1 MKNTYTSIIIDDE
14 SSSLELIS
22 DYMRSHDDIKVIHK
36 FNNPLIALSEIRKL
50 STPID
55 ILFIDIEMP
64 SMSGIELATLVK
76 HKIRKLI
83 FITAHTKYA
92 YDTYELNADGYLLK
106 PFSELKFSQILKK
119 ILPSSD
125 DQTALPMESN
135 NFLLLKLKNQRN
147 KLIRINL
154 NDIIAIESQDKE
166 VKVYMTNNQA
176 ILVRSSLLHMIKLLE
191 HKKNFIRIHKSFII
205 SQQHI
210 KEIERKYVFLSM
222 NLKLPIGRLYKDF
235 YRQISN

>member
-1 MKNTYTSIIIDDE
+1 MRNTYTSIIIDDE
-14 SSSLELIS
+14 SSSLDLIS
-22 DYMRSHDDIKVIHK
+22 DYMRSHNDIKVIHK
-36 FNNPLIALSEIRKL
+36 FNNPLMALSEIRKL
-50 STPID
+50 SAPID

-64 SMSGIELATLVK
+64 SMSGIELATLIK
-76 HKIRKLI
+76 HKIKKLI

-106 PFSELKFSQILKK
+106 PFSELKFSQILNK
-119 ILPSSD
+119 ILPPPD
-125 DQTALPMESN
+125 DQILWAKENN
-135 NFLLLKLKNQRN
+135 NFILLKVKNQRN

-154 NDIIAIESQDKE
+154 NDVIAIESQDKE
-166 VKVYMTNNQA
+166 IKVYMMNNEA
-176 ILVRSSLLHMIKLLE
+176 ILARSSLLQMIKLLE
-191 HKKNFIRIHKSFII
+191 HKKDFIRIHKSFII

-210 KEIERKYVFLSM
+210 KGIERKYVFLSM